1 MYSYRI
7 EQAIRAASVLHK
19 DQVRKGDMPFPYI
32 THVVSVAFILRDY
45 TDDENVIIAAL
56 LHDTVEDTDYTLDEL
71 QQDFGGTVRD
81 IVAIVTEPM
90 TSNGKKLSWRE
101 RKQKYLKQLRD
112 GSASARLVAAA
123 DKIHNMRSVV
133 ETYYDDPDRFLKDFG
148 GSLEERLEQYQDLS
162 NVFNRQLDNGIIH
175 EFNHVFTEYKNFIHY
190 VQDKASRL

>member
-32 THVVSVAFILRDY
+32 THVISVAFILYDY
-45 TDDENVIIAAL
+45 TDSEDVIVAAL

-81 IVAIVTEPM
+81 IVATVTEP
-90 TSNGKKLSWRE
+90 TLHKDKKLSWRE

-112 GSASARLVAAA
+112 GSNEARLVATA
-123 DKIHNMRSVV
+123 DKVHNMRSVV
-133 ETYYDDPDRFLKDFG
+133 EIYYDEPARFLKEFG
-148 GSLEERLEQYQDLS
+148 GSLDERLEQYQDLS
-162 NVFNRQLDNGIIH
+162 NLFNRQLDNAIIH
-175 EFNHVFTEYKNFIHY
+175 EFNHVFTEYKNFIYY
-190 VQDKASRL
+190 VKEHANQL